1 MNKTNIID
9 IAHDL
14 LSKYLNKNQIIVD
27 ATCGNGH
34 DTFFV
39 APKVK
44 CVHAFDIQASAIE
57 HSQALNKNY
66 QNIFYH
72 HTSHENITK
81 IIDHYDGIL
90 FNLGYLPKGDKEI
103 TTNHITTIQT
113 LKNLHRNQ
121 KGFVLIVAYPGH
133 KEGIIEQVAVQSFL
147 DKSDIKYEVLR
158 LPHFTKKDAPIIYFY
173 RYI

>member
-39 APKVK
+39 ASKVK
-44 CVHAFDIQASAIE
+44 LVHAFDIQATAIE
-57 HSQALNKNY
+57 NTKVLNKENK
-66 QNIFYH
+66 NIIYH
-72 HTSHENITK
+72 HTSHEYITK
-81 IIDHYDGIL
+81 RIDDYDGVI
-90 FNLGYLPKGDKEI
+90 FNLGYLPKGDKQI
-103 TTNHITTIQT
+103 TTNHVTTIQT
-113 LKNLHRNQ
+113 LKSLHKNQ
-121 KGFVLIVAYPGH
+121 KGFILIVAYPGH
-133 KEGIIEQVAVQSFL
+133 TEGIIEQVAIQSFL

-173 RYI
+173 QYT